1 MYRWMDGWMNVCK
14 VEWLGIRMDEWMN
27 VCKVEW
33 LGVWMV
39 SEIVIRDWVSNG

>member
-1 MYRWMDGWMNVCK
+1 MNVMLSG
-14 VEWLGIRMDEWMN
+14 WLYGWMN

-39 SEIVIRDWVSNG
+39 SEIVIRVWVSNGK